1 METVVDESG
10 RIQLPED
17 VRSQLGVGPGDHV
30 ILEPRAG
37 EWVLKAAHAS
47 AALSWE
53 GNVLVHQG
61 TSTPGAA
68 AESLIDQARDER
80 FRQLTEGFS
89 P

>member
-1 METVVDESG
+1 MTTVVDEAG

-17 VRSQLGVGPGDHV
+17 VRAQLGVGPGDQV

-37 EWVLKAAHAS
+37 EWVLRSIHAPT
-47 AALSWE
+47 ALTWE

-61 TSTPGAA
+61 TSQPSTEV
-68 AESLIDQARDER
+68 ESLIDQARDER

-89 P
+89 S